1 MAPTSNGEDNL
12 SDNQTDSKHD
22 PEEMSG
28 DDEGVFVSLQGNPFF
43 PDTNYQDETEDAE
56 VPLRK
61 VIWKLGGHYV
71 AKTDAGYPMGPPLF
85 DSSFSN
91 VPVEGKRKH
100 VKFTFQWLWS
110 IDLADSTMDSLKY
123 SPAEKRT
130 PSVRSSGRRRKR
142 PASSEDDDSSFDE
155 ESNAMRRGPKRMT
168 ARQRAMANKT
178 VSTNL
183 NGHLMSL
190 PMKMKS
196 SEKVLTE
203 AQLLKKSEN
212 ARKRRLA
219 LLKQTEETKSTTVE
233 RLLMKTG
240 NREKRKARQLKKL
253 NAAMIEKKQAE
264 PKEPTSIL
272 YKCTSKP
279 IQVPKKEDEMDEDVK
294 VKSADTTHKPQVRIE
309 VSFPKSLEAPL
320 DYMKMKPQPRSLPK
334 CANKNCNNPR
344 RYRCKAN
351 GLPLCAQMVCYRA
364 VVVLN
369 GT

>member
-219 LLKQTEETKSTTVE
+219 LLKQVSNPARANSRLPAYQTEETKSTTVE

-240 NREKRKARQLKKL
+240 NREKRKVLWISFQMARQLKKL

-294 VKSADTTHKPQVRIE
+294 VKSADTTHKPQ
-309 VSFPKSLEAPL
+309 
-320 DYMKMKPQPRSLPK
+320 
-334 CANKNCNNPR
+334 
-344 RYRCKAN
+344 
-351 GLPLCAQMVCYRA
+351 
-364 VVVLN
+364 
-369 GT
+369 